1 MTKTEF
7 KKKLNGEKLPEKK
20 PKSEGNMFLFKAV
33 TTSLILSED
42 KSVNNYLDMTIK
54 EFCKSDTDLYRKIL
68 CFVDD
73 YRSFTGRKSAFPD
86 IRTLAEVASEIVI
99 SVEKYTDFDVKF
111 SYQAYLDTDGM
122 SGTPV
127 DTSEKLIEDARYIL
141 YKILYLPYGHYAG

>member
-20 PKSEGNMFLFKAV
+20 PKNNENTLLFTL

-54 EFCKSDTDLYRKIL
+54 EFCKSDTDLYSWIL

-99 SVEKYTDFDVKF
+99 SVEKYTDFDVTF

-127 DTSEKLIEDARYIL
+127 DTSQKLIEDAKYIL

>member
-7 KKKLNGEKLPEKK
+7 KKKLNGKKLHEKK
-20 PKSEGNMFLFKAV
+20 PKNNENTLLFTL

-54 EFCKSDTDLYRKIL
+54 EFCKSDTDLYSRIL

>member
-7 KKKLNGEKLPEKK
+7 KKKLNGKKLHEKK
-20 PKSEGNMFLFKAV
+20 PKNNENTLLFTL

-54 EFCKSDTDLYRKIL
+54 EFCKSDTDLYKRIL

-73 YRSFTGRKSAFPD
+73 YRNFTGRKSAFPD

-99 SVEKYTDFDVKF
+99 SVEKYTDFDVTF

-127 DTSEKLIEDARYIL
+127 DTSEKLIEDAKYIL